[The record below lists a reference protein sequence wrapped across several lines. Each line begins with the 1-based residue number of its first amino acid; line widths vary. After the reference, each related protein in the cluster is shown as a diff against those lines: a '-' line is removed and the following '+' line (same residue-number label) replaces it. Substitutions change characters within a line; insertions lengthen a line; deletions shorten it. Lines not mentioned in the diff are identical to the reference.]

1 MKPNLRS
8 GYITFYKKDN
18 KKIKISY
25 ICILLIIIV
34 MLMLIP
40 ILENTIFN
48 LIDYS
53 KIDNRIK
60 IRDIKVRIEA
70 SNVKSELYVEEEEI
84 EENIEPIDDGKKYVA
99 LTFDDGPGK
108 YTKEL
113 VDLLVKNNV
122 KASFFMVGQNIKN
135 YKSSVKYAY
144 DNGME
149 ICNHSQNHKN
159 LKNLSK
165 EDIEYEINS
174 VDDMLEEIIGER
186 ARYYRSPGG
195 NQNENVL
202 NTISKP
208 CILWNVDTR
217 DWESRDT
224 QKIISKTLKEVDDGD
239 IILMHEIYK
248 TTLDAVEPIII
259 KLKEKGYNFVTVTE
273 LYKIKGVP
281 LENGKIYYGM

>member
-25 ICILLIIIV
+25 ISILLIIIV

-60 IRDIKVRIEA
+60 ISDIKVRIEA

-122 KASFFMVGQNIKN
+122 KA
-135 YKSSVKYAY
+135 
-144 DNGME
+144 
-149 ICNHSQNHKN
+149 
-159 LKNLSK
+159 
-165 EDIEYEINS
+165 
-174 VDDMLEEIIGER
+174 
-186 ARYYRSPGG
+186 
-195 NQNENVL
+195 
-202 NTISKP
+202 
-208 CILWNVDTR
+208 
-217 DWESRDT
+217 
-224 QKIISKTLKEVDDGD
+224 
-239 IILMHEIYK
+239 
-248 TTLDAVEPIII
+248 
-259 KLKEKGYNFVTVTE
+259 
-273 LYKIKGVP
+273 
-281 LENGKIYYGM
+281 

>member
-25 ICILLIIIV
+25 ISILLIIIV

-60 IRDIKVRIEA
+60 ISDIKVRIEA

-217 DWESRDT
+217 D
-224 QKIISKTLKEVDDGD
+224 
-239 IILMHEIYK
+239 
-248 TTLDAVEPIII
+248 
-259 KLKEKGYNFVTVTE
+259 
-273 LYKIKGVP
+273 
-281 LENGKIYYGM
+281 

>member
-25 ICILLIIIV
+25 ISILLIIIV

-60 IRDIKVRIEA
+60 ISDIKVRIEA
-70 SNVKSELYVEEEEI
+70 SNVKSELYVGEEEI

-174 VDDMLEEIIGER
+174 VDDMLEEITGER

>member
-25 ICILLIIIV
+25 ISILLIIIA

-53 KIDNRIK
+53 KIDNIIK
-60 IRDIKVRIEA
+60 ISDIKVRIEA

-108 YTKEL
+108 YTKEI

-273 LYKIKGVP
+273 LYEIKGVP